1 MAGEGRKDGI
11 SEVTLK
17 KNRWLINQ
25 ICPSLAKRPIAD
37 IAAPELLLALRKIEA
52 KGAMTRRSG

>member
-1 MAGEGRKDGI
+1 MADQPDLPVAREATD
-11 SEVTLK
+11 
-17 KNRWLINQ
+17 W
-25 ICPSLAKRPIAD
+25 D